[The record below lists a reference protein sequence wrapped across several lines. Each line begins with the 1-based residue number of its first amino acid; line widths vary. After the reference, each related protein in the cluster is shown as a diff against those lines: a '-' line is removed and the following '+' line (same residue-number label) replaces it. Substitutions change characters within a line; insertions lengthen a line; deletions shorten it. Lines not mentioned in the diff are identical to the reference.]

1 MVNNLVGATK
11 ETHQLVGIFFAELL
25 KECRSAVLKLP
36 TLDFKILSTL
46 VGHRYVYATT
56 VRF

>member
-25 KECRSAVLKLP
+25 EECRGAVLKLSA
-36 TLDFKILSTL
+36 LDFKVLTTL
-46 VGHRYVYATT
+46 FGHGHMYATT
-56 VRF
+56 VSL